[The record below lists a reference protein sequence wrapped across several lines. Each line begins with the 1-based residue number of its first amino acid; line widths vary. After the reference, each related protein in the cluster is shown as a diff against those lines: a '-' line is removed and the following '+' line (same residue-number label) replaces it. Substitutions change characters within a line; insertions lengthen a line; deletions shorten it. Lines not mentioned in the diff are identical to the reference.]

1 MPHSK
6 NLDLLIEKALKN
18 TITNIKDLTDKLEHE
33 KVIFIN
39 DKETGLKAIIA
50 IHNTSLG
57 PAIGDTRVLNY
68 KTDREALEDVLKLS
82 KDITYK
88 AAINGLNI
96 GGGNAIII
104 GDPATIKTPKILK
117 KFGEYV
123 NELQGKFISRT
134 DINTTPTDL
143 SYINETTSY
152 VIGLNNKSGVTSPF
166 TAYSVLQG
174 IKASA
179 FYLWGSEDL
188 KDKKIVIQGLGKV
201 GTYIVDFL
209 TKEQAILFVTDTD
222 TSKIEKT
229 IFKYKDVTP
238 ILPEEI
244 YTFEADILVP
254 CALGGILNQHTIPVL
269 NYKLIAG
276 AANNQL
282 QNEELDSQLLEEHGI
297 LLAPDFLINTGSL
310 INDYYE
316 LTEGNNCLV
325 QSKID
330 NIYLKT
336 LETYFCANQK
346 NIPPYL
352 AAKQIAEEH
361 IQQVQI
367 RKN

>member
-1 MPHSK
+1 MTSSK
-6 NLDLLIEKALKN
+6 NIDLLLEKAFKN
-18 TITNIKDLTDKLEHE
+18 TITNLGDINDTIEHE

-50 IHNTSLG
+50 IHNTILG
-57 PAIGDTRVLNY
+57 SALGGTSVLNY
-68 KTDREALEDVLKLS
+68 KTDREALEEVLKSS

-96 GGGNAIII
+96 GGGKAVII
-104 GDPATIKTPKILK
+104 GDPSTIKTPKILK
-117 KFGEYV
+117 KFGEYI
-123 NELQGKFISRT
+123 NELQGKFIST
-134 DINTTPTDL
+134 IDTNTTPKDL
-143 SYINETTSY
+143 SIIHETTPF
-152 VIGLNNKSGVTSPF
+152 VIGLKNKSVDSSPF

-188 KDKKIVIQGLGKV
+188 KNKKIVIQGLGQV
-201 GTYIVDFL
+201 GTYIVDYL
-209 TKEQAILFVTDTD
+209 TKEESILFVTDSD
-222 TSKIEKT
+222 NSKIEK
-229 IFKYKDVTP
+229 IVSKHKDVTR
-238 ILPEEI
+238 ISPEEI
-244 YTFEADILVP
+244 YTFEADILIP
-254 CALGGILNQHTIPVL
+254 CAQGGILNQHSIPLL

-282 QNEELDSQLLEEHGI
+282 ENEELDSRLLEEHGI
-297 LLAPDFLINTGSL
+297 LLAPDFLINTGGL

-346 NIPPYL
+346 NITPYI

-361 IQQVQI
+361 IKQVQI